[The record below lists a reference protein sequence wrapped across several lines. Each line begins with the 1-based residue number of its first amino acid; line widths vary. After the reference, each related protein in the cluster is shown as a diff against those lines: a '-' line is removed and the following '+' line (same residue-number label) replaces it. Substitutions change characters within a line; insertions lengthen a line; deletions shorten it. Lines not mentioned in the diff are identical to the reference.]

1 MAARADII
9 TTYAE
14 ADNKH
19 KVKILIRHYSS
30 WDGILRVSTKNMIR
44 DIMDETR
51 CNRMAQYGD
60 LGVRVQTSGCS
71 DPTQTIG
78 NNEMEIEKAVET
90 CDFSGGILKDTDD
103 AEGYELRACTI
114 RRIRD
119 DLETFN
125 DQILWLDKKDRKIL
139 EDFLNE
145 VKSVDDYAVEWEL
158 QYMSA
163 YRRLERLRN
172 VVVDA
177 TIGRMEKERR

>member
-9 TTYAE
+9 MTYAQ
-14 ADNKH
+14 ADNSGR
-19 KVKILIRHYSS
+19 VKILIKHYAS
-30 WDGILRVSTKNMIR
+30 WDGILRVSTRNMIR

-51 CNRMAQYGD
+51 CNRMAQYGE

-125 DQILWLDKKDRKIL
+125 DQILWLDKKDRRIL

-145 VKSVDDYAVEWEL
+145 VKTVDDFADEWEL
-158 QYMSA
+158 QYISA
-163 YRRLERLRN
+163 YRRLERIKN
-172 VVVDA
+172 VVRDA
-177 TIGRMEKERR
+177 TIVRMEKQGV